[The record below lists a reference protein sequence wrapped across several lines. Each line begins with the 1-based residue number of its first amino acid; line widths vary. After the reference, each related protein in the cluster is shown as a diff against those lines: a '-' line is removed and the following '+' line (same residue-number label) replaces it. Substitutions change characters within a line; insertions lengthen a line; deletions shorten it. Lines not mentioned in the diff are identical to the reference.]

1 MLLDRLSV
9 LEAGLGIKANN
20 EDHTDCELSAS
31 KTVDN
36 ATDYQALVIDESHKK
51 PNKKKR
57 K

>member
-20 EDHTDCELSAS
+20 EDHTDGELSAS

-51 PNKKKR
+51 PSKKKR